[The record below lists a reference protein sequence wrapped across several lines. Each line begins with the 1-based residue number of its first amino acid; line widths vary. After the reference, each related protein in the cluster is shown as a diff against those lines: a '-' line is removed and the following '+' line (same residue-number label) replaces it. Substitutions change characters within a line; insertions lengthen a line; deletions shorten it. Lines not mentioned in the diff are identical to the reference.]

1 MQHPRAERRL
11 ERAGTHTDSR
21 RSRDERAAGTSRT
34 TTQPGDH
41 RRGAGGWHHAGGRRG
56 RLRRRWPRR
65 LGRRRPHPR
74 TTHSAAQPAAQPA
87 ESTRRTREAGQT
99 RRTEAKKAATS
110 ATSTSG
116 RRGTTPSKTPL
127 PADDVDQA
135 AYDAY
140 WGAGYDENDA
150 SLLAEP
156 VAPGLLPGQA
166 DRRRQGGGGQEAPI
180 EPGEGA
186 KPAPEDRPSDRRLLP
201 GRVRLRRRGE
211 AAEGVAHR
219 GRLRCEGSRRARSLL
234 AHQTLPVKP

>member
-1 MQHPRAERRL
+1 MSEQQARAAR
-11 ERAGTHTDSR
+11 R
-21 RSRDERAAGTSRT
+21 RSRAITAGVLAGGITLAGGAAAFAAGGHDGSDADGRT
-34 TTQPGDH
+34 
-41 RRGAGGWHHAGGRRG
+41 
-56 RLRRRWPRR
+56 
-65 LGRRRPHPR
+65 PR

-150 SLLAEP
+150 SLLAE
-156 VAPGLLPGQA
+156 LWHQDYFQA
-166 DRRRQGGGGQEAPI
+166 KQTAGAKLAAGKKLPI

-186 KPAPEDRPSDRRLLP
+186 KLLP
-201 GRVRLRRRGE
+201 KTDRQIDAFFRAGYDYDDAVKLRKLWHTEDVYG
-211 AAEGVAHR
+211 AKLKAGKK
-219 GRLRCEGSRRARSLL
+219 LL